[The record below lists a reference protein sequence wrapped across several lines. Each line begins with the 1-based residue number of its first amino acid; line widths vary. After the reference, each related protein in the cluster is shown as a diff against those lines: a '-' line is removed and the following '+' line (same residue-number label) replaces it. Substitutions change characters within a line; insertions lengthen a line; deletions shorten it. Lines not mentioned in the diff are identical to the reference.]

1 MGVNFNSPTVVKA
14 DSPGEDLRWLTGAL
28 AVKAWMRM
36 ESERPLALLLEME
49 TQYPVPGR
57 RPVTVK
63 AGALVLVVLAV
74 KINYIMGWVIT
85 RIIRVYVLPEIR
97 VLHVI
102 EFPFLE

>member
-1 MGVNFNSPTVVKA
+1 M
-14 DSPGEDLRWLTGAL
+14 TGAL

-36 ESERPLALLLEME
+36 GSERPLALLLEME

-85 RIIRVYVLPEIR
+85 TRVIRVCVLPEIR

>member
-1 MGVNFNSPTVVKA
+1 M
-14 DSPGEDLRWLTGAL
+14 TGAL

-36 ESERPLALLLEME
+36 GSERPLALLLEME

-74 KINYIMGWVIT
+74 KINYIMGRVIT
-85 RIIRVYVLPEIR
+85 TRVIRVCALPKIR
-97 VLHVI
+97 VLYVI
-102 EFPFLE
+102 EFPFFLE

>member
-1 MGVNFNSPTVVKA
+1 M
-14 DSPGEDLRWLTGAL
+14 TGAL

-85 RIIRVYVLPEIR
+85 TRVIRVCVLPEIR
-97 VLHVI
+97 VLQ
-102 EFPFLE
+102 

>member
-1 MGVNFNSPTVVKA
+1 M
-14 DSPGEDLRWLTGAL
+14 TGAL

-85 RIIRVYVLPEIR
+85 TRVIRVCVLPEIR
-97 VLHVI
+97 VLYVI
-102 EFPFLE
+102 EFPFFLE

>member
-1 MGVNFNSPTVVKA
+1 M
-14 DSPGEDLRWLTGAL
+14 TGAL

-36 ESERPLALLLEME
+36 GSERPLALLLEME

-74 KINYIMGWVIT
+74 KINYIMGRVIS
-85 RIIRVYVLPEIR
+85 RVILVCALPEIR
-97 VLHVI
+97 VLYVI
-102 EFPFLE
+102 EFPFFGIIKFQCAALVIFSFG

>member
-1 MGVNFNSPTVVKA
+1 M
-14 DSPGEDLRWLTGAL
+14 TGAL

-36 ESERPLALLLEME
+36 GSERPLALLLEME

-74 KINYIMGWVIT
+74 KINYIMGRVIT
-85 RIIRVYVLPEIR
+85 TRVIRVCGLPEIWVSTCYR
-97 VLHVI
+97 ISFFGIIKFQCAALVI
-102 EFPFLE
+102 FSFG

>member
-1 MGVNFNSPTVVKA
+1 M
-14 DSPGEDLRWLTGAL
+14 TGAL

-36 ESERPLALLLEME
+36 GSERPLALLLEME

-74 KINYIMGWVIT
+74 KINYIMGRVIT
-85 RIIRVYVLPEIR
+85 RVITGVIRVCVLPKIR

>member
-1 MGVNFNSPTVVKA
+1 M
-14 DSPGEDLRWLTGAL
+14 TGAL

-36 ESERPLALLLEME
+36 GSERPLALLLEME

-74 KINYIMGWVIT
+74 KINYIMGRVIT
-85 RIIRVYVLPEIR
+85 RVIRVCVLGTRDSGFTCYRISFFGIIKFQCDA
-97 VLHVI
+97 LAI
-102 EFPFLE
+102 FSFQ

>member
-1 MGVNFNSPTVVKA
+1 M
-14 DSPGEDLRWLTGAL
+14 TGAL

-36 ESERPLALLLEME
+36 GSERPLALLLEME

-85 RIIRVYVLPEIR
+85 TRVIRVCVLPEIR
-97 VLHVI
+97 VLYVI
-102 EFPFLE
+102 EFPFFLE

>member
-1 MGVNFNSPTVVKA
+1 
-14 DSPGEDLRWLTGAL
+14 
-28 AVKAWMRM
+28 M

-74 KINYIMGWVIT
+74 KINYIMGRVIT
-85 RIIRVYVLPEIR
+85 YSGYSSMCTTRNSGFICYRISFI
-97 VLHVI
+97 
-102 EFPFLE
+102 LE

>member
-1 MGVNFNSPTVVKA
+1 M
-14 DSPGEDLRWLTGAL
+14 TGAL

-36 ESERPLALLLEME
+36 GSERPLALLLEME

-85 RIIRVYVLPEIR
+85 TRVIRVCVLPEIR
-97 VLHVI
+97 VLQ
-102 EFPFLE
+102 